1 MLKRLLLAAALVVS
15 VLGPLAPQAS
25 SQSSDAPAV
34 QTKDCTVYITRYG
47 HRYHKAGC
55 RYLRQSSFSISRSE
69 AVARGYMPCRVCGG
83 SACER

>member
-1 MLKRLLLAAALVVS
+1 MLKRLLLAAALAVS
-15 VLGPLAPQAS
+15 VLGPLAPPAT
-25 SQSSDAPAV
+25 SQSSGAPTV

-69 AVARGYMPCRVCGG
+69 AIARGYTPCRVCGG
-83 SACER
+83 SSCE